1 MMASMTTAGRVLTV
15 NVGQA
20 RRIPSKAGVSGI
32 DKRPVV
38 GSVSVR
44 APGPKGTAGG
54 GLDGDAV
61 CDLDN
66 HGGNDQAVYAYAA
79 EDLQMWGQHLGREIA
94 PGTFGENLTTLHV
107 DITRAR
113 VGERWRVGD
122 DVVLGVTSPR
132 VPCRTFAVWLDEQ
145 GWVKTFTHEAHP
157 GAYLCVLEPGEV
169 RAGDTIEILLEP
181 QHRVTM
187 ELMFRAFTRERHLL
201 PSLLE
206 ADAYLT
212 DDTREFIRRY
222 SQARNSRPRE
232 SGGAG

>member
-1 MMASMTTAGRVLTV
+1 MTTAGRVLTV
-15 NVGQA
+15 NVGRA
-20 RRIPSKAGVSGI
+20 RSIPSKAGVSGI

-44 APGPKGTAGG
+44 APGPKGTAGS

-61 CDLDN
+61 CDLDH

-79 EDLQMWGQHLGREIA
+79 EDLRMWGQHLGREIA
-94 PGTFGENLTTLHV
+94 PGTFGENLTTLDV
-107 DITRAR
+107 DLTHAL
-113 VGERWRVGD
+113 VGERWRVGR

-132 VPCRTFAVWLDEQ
+132 VPCRTFAVWLDQQ
-145 GWVKTFTHEAHP
+145 GWVKTFTQEARP
-157 GAYLCVLEPGEV
+157 GAYLRVVEPGEV
-169 RAGDTIEILLEP
+169 QAGDAIEIVHKPE
-181 QHRVTM
+181 HAVTM
-187 ELMFRAFTRERHLL
+187 ELMFRALTRERHLL
-201 PSLLE
+201 PTLLE

-212 DDTREFIRRY
+212 DDTREFIRRH